1 MGVFSGIVESSVDV
15 LESRSSPA
23 GLRLVLRL
31 GWTDLK
37 LGESVAVNGA
47 CLTVAEFLDGDSGV
61 SSSSSRGR
69 RVGFDVIPETLGKT
83 NLGRIRVGDRVHVE
97 RALVAGARLD
107 GHVVQG
113 HVDATAELVRQ
124 VRDPSDW
131 RLVGRVPMF
140 LSKYLLP
147 KGSICL
153 DGVSLTL
160 ARVSGPWFEVAL
172 IPTTL
177 AITQLGR
184 REEGWPLNVEC
195 DVMVKAVVETVE
207 RALAHRE
214 AGLKAGTREGVTD
227 SAGADEAPDWAREGR
242 S

>member
-1 MGVFSGIVESSVDV
+1 MEARASQ
-15 LESRSSPA
+15 A

-31 GWTDLK
+31 GWPDLK

-47 CLTVAEFLDGDSGV
+47 CLTVAEFLDGNGETAGL
-61 SSSSSRGR
+61 SSVSRGR
-69 RVGFDVIPETLGKT
+69 RVGFDIIPETLGKT

-97 RALVAGARLD
+97 RAMVAGARLD

-124 VRDPSDW
+124 VRDPRDW

-140 LSKYLLP
+140 LAKYLLP

-177 AITQLGR
+177 AITRLGH

-214 AGLKAGTREGVTD
+214 AQPKSGSSEEESGVTEQ
-227 SAGADEAPDWAREGR
+227 DEPPAWAREGAL
-242 S
+242 